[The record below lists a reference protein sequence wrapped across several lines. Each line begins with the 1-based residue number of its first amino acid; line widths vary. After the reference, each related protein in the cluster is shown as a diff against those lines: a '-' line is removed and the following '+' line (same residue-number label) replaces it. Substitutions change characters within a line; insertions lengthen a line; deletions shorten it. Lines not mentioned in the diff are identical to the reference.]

1 MKRFFAG
8 CKLNKIRMQSWQ
20 MKVVKLG
27 SMLSKWVPTYNWGIL
42 RVYNPLILTFY
53 QHLLGHPSSEISKVL
68 QGGLGR
74 VSPLVALA
82 IPCKSKGTLIGI
94 VAITNQLQGT
104 SIKKLN
110 VDI

>member
-1 MKRFFAG
+1 
-8 CKLNKIRMQSWQ
+8 
-20 MKVVKLG
+20 MKVAKLG
-27 SMLSKWVPTYNWGIL
+27 SMLSKWVITYTYNWGIL
-42 RVYNPLILTFY
+42 RGYNPPILTFY
-53 QHLLGHPSSEISKVL
+53 QHLLGYPNSEISKVL

-104 SIKKLN
+104 SIKN
-110 VDI
+110 